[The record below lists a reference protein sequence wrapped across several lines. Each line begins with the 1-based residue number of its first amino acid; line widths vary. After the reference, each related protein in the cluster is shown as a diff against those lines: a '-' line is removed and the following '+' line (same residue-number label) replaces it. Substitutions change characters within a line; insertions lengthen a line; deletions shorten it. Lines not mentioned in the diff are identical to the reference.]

1 MVGEQTT
8 SNGFITSLSSP
19 ETIVEEEGKTLQEVD
34 DIINT
39 IDEIV
44 NMGNFVIK
52 TYEQPYHH
60 FMVFSRKIV

>member
-1 MVGEQTT
+1 MVGEQTP

-19 ETIVEEEGKTLQEVD
+19 ETIVEEEEKTLQEVD

-44 NMGNFVIK
+44 NMGNLVTK
-52 TYEQPYHH
+52 TYEQLCHH
-60 FMVFSRKIV
+60 FMVFYRKIV